1 MIIEHKLKSDLKV
14 IPEIALSIFKKLQS
28 LAIKEDDLFDVRLAL
43 EEALINAARHGN
55 KLDKNK
61 EIYIKVK
68 VLPQSIELEIKD
80 QGNGFDYKKLPLPTD
95 EQNLEKTSGLGVF
108 LIKELM
114 DEVEFLD
121 GGSRIKMVKFVKH
134 E

>member
-61 EIYIKVK
+61 EIYLKVK

-95 EQNLEKTSGLGVF
+95 EQNLEKTSGRGVF

>member
-28 LAIKEDDLFDVRLAL
+28 LAIKEDDLFDIRLAL

-61 EIYIKVK
+61 EIYLKVK

-95 EQNLEKTSGLGVF
+95 EQNLEKTSGRGVF